1 MGNSQS
7 PPADP
12 RFSSATRAFT
22 QKDLEDLNSL
32 FVSLAAQSK
41 SNNEYVSLSV
51 FQAYFGLKGSLG
63 ERLFDLVTQQR
74 KDNKLTFHDLVIA
87 KSVYEKGT
95 RDDIEEFI
103 YQLLDVTGDGVVG
116 RCDIESVLAA
126 IFWNIFSLEA
136 SNPGLNTH
144 PEIINEFLNAAI
156 FSKAVEGAAEKSM
169 SFEDFRSWCALLPSV
184 RKFLGSL
191 LIQPD
196 AGRPGSQVPQLM
208 HGDNINPDLI
218 LLREEYAWHI
228 GGALPHHELEEW
240 KLLYHS
246 AINGMSFNT
255 FLGSTSYLLL
265 ADSIQRPEE
274 LYSLS
279 FLKGD
284 NNILCLA
291 EFSWCLDVLLA
302 PFFPTGKQNSV
313 KDRNGEGPTILII
326 KDKDGYI
333 YGGYASQP
341 WERHGNFYGD
351 LKSFLFQL
359 YPKASI
365 FKPTGAN
372 NNVQWDH
379 SHCVY
384 VLILPVD
391 FPSALVNGR
400 WMKRLKSISFLFFQL
415 GERSASSIGT
425 GIGDPGFSSGLAFG
439 VFSKRERFVL
449 IWAVLSGG
457 DSSQIEACAANFSSE
472 SIPNGIGFGGRV
484 NHFGLFL
491 SASFDVGQTFTCTT
505 FGSPCLSKT
514 NRIFPEVIE
523 CWGIIQNVAQKEK
536 LDAIK
541 GTVLERFKEERHML
555 NMVGL
560 ANSSE

>member
-41 SNNEYVSLSV
+41 SNNEYISLSV
-51 FQAYFGLKGSLG
+51 FQAYFGLKSSLG

-103 YQLLDVTGDGVVG
+103 YQLLNVTGDGVLG

-126 IFWNIFSLEA
+126 ILRSIFSLEA
-136 SNPGLNTH
+136 SNPGLNSH
-144 PEIINEFLNAAI
+144 REIINVFLNAAK
-156 FSKAVEGAAEKSM
+156 FSKVVEGAAEKSM

-191 LIQPD
+191 LIPPD
-196 AGRPGSQVPQLM
+196 AGRLGSQVPQLV

-228 GGALPHHELEEW
+228 GGALPHHELVEW

-246 AINGMSFNT
+246 AIYGMSFNT
-255 FLGSTSYLLL
+255 FLGSTS
-265 ADSIQRPEE
+265 
-274 LYSLS
+274 
-279 FLKGD
+279 
-284 NNILCLA
+284 
-291 EFSWCLDVLLA
+291 
-302 PFFPTGKQNSV
+302 
-313 KDRNGEGPTILII
+313 NGEGPTILII

-341 WERHGNFYGD
+341 WERHGDFYGD

-365 FKPTGAN
+365 YKPTGAN
-372 NNVQWDH
+372 NNVQW
-379 SHCVY
+379 
-384 VLILPVD
+384 
-391 FPSALVNGR
+391 
-400 WMKRLKSISFLFFQL
+400 
-415 GERSASSIGT
+415 
-425 GIGDPGFSSGLAFG
+425 
-439 VFSKRERFVL
+439 
-449 IWAVLSGG
+449 
-457 DSSQIEACAANFSSE
+457 CAANFSSE

-523 CWGIIQNVAQKEK
+523 CWGIVQNGAQQEK
-536 LDAIK
+536 LDAAK
-541 GTVLERFKEERHML
+541 GTVLERFKEDRHML

>member
-41 SNNEYVSLSV
+41 SNNEYISLSV
-51 FQAYFGLKGSLG
+51 FQAYFGLKSSLG

-103 YQLLDVTGDGVVG
+103 YQLLNVTGDGVVG

-126 IFWNIFSLEA
+126 ILRSIFSLEA
-136 SNPGLNTH
+136 SNPGLNSH
-144 PEIINEFLNAAI
+144 REIINVFLNAAK
-156 FSKAVEGAAEKSM
+156 FSKVVEGAAEKSM

-191 LIQPD
+191 LIPPD
-196 AGRPGSQVPQLM
+196 AGRLGSQVPQLV

-228 GGALPHHELEEW
+228 GGALPHHELVEW
-240 KLLYHS
+240 KILYHS

-255 FLGSTSYLLL
+255 FLGSTS
-265 ADSIQRPEE
+265 
-274 LYSLS
+274 
-279 FLKGD
+279 
-284 NNILCLA
+284 
-291 EFSWCLDVLLA
+291 
-302 PFFPTGKQNSV
+302 
-313 KDRNGEGPTILII
+313 NGEGPTILII

-341 WERHGNFYGD
+341 WERHGDFYGD

-372 NNVQWDH
+372 NNVQW
-379 SHCVY
+379 
-384 VLILPVD
+384 
-391 FPSALVNGR
+391 
-400 WMKRLKSISFLFFQL
+400 
-415 GERSASSIGT
+415 
-425 GIGDPGFSSGLAFG
+425 
-439 VFSKRERFVL
+439 
-449 IWAVLSGG
+449 
-457 DSSQIEACAANFSSE
+457 CAANFSSE

-523 CWGIIQNVAQKEK
+523 CWGIVQNGAQEEK
-536 LDAIK
+536 LDAAK
-541 GTVLERFKEERHML
+541 GTVLERFKEDRHML

>member
-32 FVSLAAQSK
+32 FISLAAQSK
-41 SNNEYVSLSV
+41 SNNEYISLSV
-51 FQAYFGLKGSLG
+51 FQAYFGLKSSLG

-103 YQLLDVTGDGVVG
+103 YQLLNVTGDGVVG

-126 IFWNIFSLEA
+126 ILRSIFSLEA
-136 SNPGLNTH
+136 SNPGLNSH
-144 PEIINEFLNAAI
+144 REIINVFLNAAK
-156 FSKAVEGAAEKSM
+156 FSKVVEGAAEKSM

-191 LIQPD
+191 LIPPD
-196 AGRPGSQVPQLM
+196 AGRLGSQVPQLV

-228 GGALPHHELEEW
+228 GGALPHHELVEW

-246 AINGMSFNT
+246 AIYGMSFNT
-255 FLGSTSYLLL
+255 FLGSTS
-265 ADSIQRPEE
+265 
-274 LYSLS
+274 
-279 FLKGD
+279 
-284 NNILCLA
+284 
-291 EFSWCLDVLLA
+291 
-302 PFFPTGKQNSV
+302 
-313 KDRNGEGPTILII
+313 NGEGPTILII

-341 WERHGNFYGD
+341 WERHGDFYGD

-365 FKPTGAN
+365 YKPTGAN
-372 NNVQWDH
+372 NNVQW
-379 SHCVY
+379 
-384 VLILPVD
+384 
-391 FPSALVNGR
+391 
-400 WMKRLKSISFLFFQL
+400 
-415 GERSASSIGT
+415 
-425 GIGDPGFSSGLAFG
+425 
-439 VFSKRERFVL
+439 
-449 IWAVLSGG
+449 
-457 DSSQIEACAANFSSE
+457 CAANFSSE

-523 CWGIIQNVAQKEK
+523 CWGIVQNGAQQEK
-536 LDAIK
+536 LDAAK
-541 GTVLERFKEERHML
+541 GTVLERFKEDRHML

>member
-22 QKDLEDLNSL
+22 PKDLEDLNSL

-41 SNNEYVSLSV
+41 SNNEYISLSV
-51 FQAYFGLKGSLG
+51 FQ
-63 ERLFDLVTQQR
+63 
-74 KDNKLTFHDLVIA
+74 
-87 KSVYEKGT
+87 SVYEKGT

-103 YQLLDVTGDGVVG
+103 YQLLNVTGDGVVG

-126 IFWNIFSLEA
+126 ILRSIFSLET
-136 SNPGLNTH
+136 SNPGLNSH
-144 PEIINEFLNAAI
+144 REIINVFLNAAK
-156 FSKAVEGAAEKSM
+156 FSKVVEGAPEKSM

-191 LIQPD
+191 LIPPD
-196 AGRPGSQVPQLM
+196 AGRLGSQVPQLV

-218 LLREEYAWHI
+218 VMREEYAWHI

-255 FLGSTSYLLL
+255 FLGSTS
-265 ADSIQRPEE
+265 
-274 LYSLS
+274 
-279 FLKGD
+279 
-284 NNILCLA
+284 
-291 EFSWCLDVLLA
+291 
-302 PFFPTGKQNSV
+302 
-313 KDRNGEGPTILII
+313 NGEGPTILII

-341 WERHGNFYGD
+341 WERHGDFYGD

-372 NNVQWDH
+372 NNVQW
-379 SHCVY
+379 
-384 VLILPVD
+384 
-391 FPSALVNGR
+391 
-400 WMKRLKSISFLFFQL
+400 
-415 GERSASSIGT
+415 
-425 GIGDPGFSSGLAFG
+425 
-439 VFSKRERFVL
+439 
-449 IWAVLSGG
+449 
-457 DSSQIEACAANFSSE
+457 CAANFSSE

-523 CWGIIQNVAQKEK
+523 CWGVVQNGAQEEK
-536 LDAIK
+536 LDAAK
-541 GTVLERFKEERHML
+541 ATVLERFKEDRHML

>member
-41 SNNEYVSLSV
+41 SNNEYISLSV
-51 FQAYFGLKGSLG
+51 FQAYFGLKSSLG

-103 YQLLDVTGDGVVG
+103 YQLLNVTGDGVVG
-116 RCDIESVLAA
+116 RCDIESVLTA
-126 IFWNIFSLEA
+126 ILRSIFSLEA
-136 SNPGLNTH
+136 SNPGLNSH
-144 PEIINEFLNAAI
+144 REIINVFLNAAK
-156 FSKAVEGAAEKSM
+156 FSKVVEGAAEKSM

-191 LIQPD
+191 LIPPD
-196 AGRPGSQVPQLM
+196 AGRLGSQVPQLV

-228 GGALPHHELEEW
+228 GGALPHHELVEW

-255 FLGSTSYLLL
+255 FLGSTS
-265 ADSIQRPEE
+265 
-274 LYSLS
+274 
-279 FLKGD
+279 
-284 NNILCLA
+284 
-291 EFSWCLDVLLA
+291 
-302 PFFPTGKQNSV
+302 
-313 KDRNGEGPTILII
+313 NGEGPTILII

-341 WERHGNFYGD
+341 WERHGDFYGD

-359 YPKASI
+359 YPKASF

-372 NNVQWDH
+372 NNVQW
-379 SHCVY
+379 
-384 VLILPVD
+384 
-391 FPSALVNGR
+391 
-400 WMKRLKSISFLFFQL
+400 
-415 GERSASSIGT
+415 
-425 GIGDPGFSSGLAFG
+425 
-439 VFSKRERFVL
+439 
-449 IWAVLSGG
+449 
-457 DSSQIEACAANFSSE
+457 CAANFSSE

-523 CWGIIQNVAQKEK
+523 CWGIVQNGAQQEK
-536 LDAIK
+536 LDAAK
-541 GTVLERFKEERHML
+541 GTVLERFKEDRHML

>member
-63 ERLFDLVTQQR
+63 ERLFYLVTQQR

-126 IFWNIFSLEA
+126 IFWNIFSQEA
-136 SNPGLNTH
+136 SNNGLKNSH

-191 LIQPD
+191 LIPPD

-255 FLGSTSYLLL
+255 FLGSTSSDGFTLFAKLFLFPGLNNWELPHVSLQLLQ
-265 ADSIQRPEE
+265 SIVFIRLDVLRENESDCERLENGIVISCWQTAYKGQRNYIP
-274 LYSLS
+274 SLS
-279 FLKGD
+279 PKGVVD

-291 EFSWCLDVLLA
+291 EFSRCLHVLLA

-372 NNVQWDH
+372 NNVQW
-379 SHCVY
+379 
-384 VLILPVD
+384 
-391 FPSALVNGR
+391 
-400 WMKRLKSISFLFFQL
+400 
-415 GERSASSIGT
+415 
-425 GIGDPGFSSGLAFG
+425 
-439 VFSKRERFVL
+439 
-449 IWAVLSGG
+449 
-457 DSSQIEACAANFSSE
+457 CAANFSSE

-514 NRIFPEVIE
+514 NRISPEVIE
-523 CWGIIQNVAQKEK
+523 CWGIIQNGAQKEK

>member
-41 SNNEYVSLSV
+41 SNNAYISLSV
-51 FQAYFGLKGSLG
+51 FQAYFGLKSSLG

-103 YQLLDVTGDGVVG
+103 YQLLNVTGDGVVG

-126 IFWNIFSLEA
+126 ILRSIFSLEA
-136 SNPGLNTH
+136 SNPGLNSH
-144 PEIINEFLNAAI
+144 REIINVFLNAAK
-156 FSKAVEGAAEKSM
+156 FSKVVEGAAEKSM
-169 SFEDFRSWCALLPSV
+169 SFEDFRSWCALLPSI

-191 LIQPD
+191 LLPPN
-196 AGRPGSQVPQLM
+196 AGRLGSQVPHLV

-228 GGALPHHELEEW
+228 GGALPHHELVEW

-255 FLGSTSYLLL
+255 FLGSTS
-265 ADSIQRPEE
+265 
-274 LYSLS
+274 
-279 FLKGD
+279 
-284 NNILCLA
+284 
-291 EFSWCLDVLLA
+291 
-302 PFFPTGKQNSV
+302 
-313 KDRNGEGPTILII
+313 NGEGPTILII

-341 WERHGNFYGD
+341 WERHGDFYGD

-372 NNVQWDH
+372 NNVQWFSILLWYKAVGCKGLRVSIFFSEMLENPVPSTPH
-379 SHCVY
+379 LF
-384 VLILPVD
+384 LITMVMIHGCGFVSGGD
-391 FPSALVNGR
+391 WLV
-400 WMKRLKSISFLFFQL
+400 
-415 GERSASSIGT
+415 ASSIGT
-425 GIGDPGFSSGLAFG
+425 GIGDPGFSSSLAFG
-439 VFSKRERFVL
+439 VLSRRKRFVL
-449 IWAVLSGG
+449 IWVLMSGEVG
-457 DSSQIEACAANFSSE
+457 SYGLQTGVKCAANFSSE

-523 CWGIIQNVAQKEK
+523 CWGIVQNEAQQEK
-536 LDAIK
+536 LDAAK
-541 GTVLERFKEERHML
+541 GTVLERFKEDRHML

>member
-1 MGNSQS
+1 MINTK
-7 PPADP
+7 PN
-12 RFSSATRAFT
+12 RAFT

-41 SNNEYVSLSV
+41 SNNEYISLSV
-51 FQAYFGLKGSLG
+51 FQAYFGLKSSLG

-103 YQLLDVTGDGVVG
+103 YQLLNVTGDGVVG
-116 RCDIESVLAA
+116 RCDIESVLTA
-126 IFWNIFSLEA
+126 ILRSIFSLEA
-136 SNPGLNTH
+136 SNPGLNSH
-144 PEIINEFLNAAI
+144 REIINVFLNAAK
-156 FSKAVEGAAEKSM
+156 FSKVVEGAAEKSM

-191 LIQPD
+191 LIPPD
-196 AGRPGSQVPQLM
+196 AGRLGSQVPQLV
-208 HGDNINPDLI
+208 HGDNINHDLI

-228 GGALPHHELEEW
+228 GGALPHHELVEW

-255 FLGSTSYLLL
+255 FLGSTS
-265 ADSIQRPEE
+265 
-274 LYSLS
+274 
-279 FLKGD
+279 
-284 NNILCLA
+284 
-291 EFSWCLDVLLA
+291 
-302 PFFPTGKQNSV
+302 
-313 KDRNGEGPTILII
+313 NGEGPTILII

-341 WERHGNFYGD
+341 WERHGDFYGD

-359 YPKASI
+359 YPKASF

-372 NNVQWDH
+372 NNVQW
-379 SHCVY
+379 
-384 VLILPVD
+384 
-391 FPSALVNGR
+391 
-400 WMKRLKSISFLFFQL
+400 
-415 GERSASSIGT
+415 
-425 GIGDPGFSSGLAFG
+425 
-439 VFSKRERFVL
+439 
-449 IWAVLSGG
+449 
-457 DSSQIEACAANFSSE
+457 CAANFSSE

-523 CWGIIQNVAQKEK
+523 CWGIVQNGAQQEK
-536 LDAIK
+536 LDAAK
-541 GTVLERFKEERHML
+541 GTVLERFKEDRHML

>member
-41 SNNEYVSLSV
+41 SNNEYISLSV
-51 FQAYFGLKGSLG
+51 FQAYFGLKSSLG

-103 YQLLDVTGDGVVG
+103 YQLLNVTGDGVVG

-126 IFWNIFSLEA
+126 ILRSIFSLEA
-136 SNPGLNTH
+136 SNPGLNSH
-144 PEIINEFLNAAI
+144 REIINVFLNAAK
-156 FSKAVEGAAEKSM
+156 FSKVVEGAAEKSM
-169 SFEDFRSWCALLPSV
+169 SFEDFRSWCVLLPSV

-191 LIQPD
+191 LIPPD
-196 AGRPGSQVPQLM
+196 AGRLGSQVPQLV

-228 GGALPHHELEEW
+228 GGALPHHELVEW

-246 AINGMSFNT
+246 AIYGMSFNT
-255 FLGSTSYLLL
+255 FLGSTS
-265 ADSIQRPEE
+265 
-274 LYSLS
+274 
-279 FLKGD
+279 
-284 NNILCLA
+284 
-291 EFSWCLDVLLA
+291 
-302 PFFPTGKQNSV
+302 
-313 KDRNGEGPTILII
+313 NGEGPTILII

-341 WERHGNFYGD
+341 WERHGDFYGD

-372 NNVQWDH
+372 NNVQW
-379 SHCVY
+379 
-384 VLILPVD
+384 
-391 FPSALVNGR
+391 
-400 WMKRLKSISFLFFQL
+400 
-415 GERSASSIGT
+415 
-425 GIGDPGFSSGLAFG
+425 
-439 VFSKRERFVL
+439 
-449 IWAVLSGG
+449 
-457 DSSQIEACAANFSSE
+457 CAANFSSE

-523 CWGIIQNVAQKEK
+523 CWGIVQNGAQQEK
-536 LDAIK
+536 LDAAK
-541 GTVLERFKEERHML
+541 GTVLERFKEDRHML

>member
-41 SNNEYVSLSV
+41 SNNEYISLSV
-51 FQAYFGLKGSLG
+51 FQAYFGLKSSLG

-103 YQLLDVTGDGVVG
+103 YQLLNVTGDGVVG

-126 IFWNIFSLEA
+126 ILRSIFSLEA
-136 SNPGLNTH
+136 SNPGLNSH
-144 PEIINEFLNAAI
+144 REIINVFLNAAK
-156 FSKAVEGAAEKSM
+156 FSKVVEGAAEKSM

-191 LIQPD
+191 LIPPD
-196 AGRPGSQVPQLM
+196 AGRLGSQVPQLV

-228 GGALPHHELEEW
+228 GGALPHHELVEW

-246 AINGMSFNT
+246 AIYGMSFNT
-255 FLGSTSYLLL
+255 FLGSTS
-265 ADSIQRPEE
+265 
-274 LYSLS
+274 
-279 FLKGD
+279 
-284 NNILCLA
+284 
-291 EFSWCLDVLLA
+291 
-302 PFFPTGKQNSV
+302 
-313 KDRNGEGPTILII
+313 NGEGPTILII

-341 WERHGNFYGD
+341 WERHGDFYGD

-372 NNVQWDH
+372 NNVQW
-379 SHCVY
+379 
-384 VLILPVD
+384 
-391 FPSALVNGR
+391 
-400 WMKRLKSISFLFFQL
+400 
-415 GERSASSIGT
+415 
-425 GIGDPGFSSGLAFG
+425 
-439 VFSKRERFVL
+439 
-449 IWAVLSGG
+449 
-457 DSSQIEACAANFSSE
+457 CAANFSSE

-523 CWGIIQNVAQKEK
+523 CWGIVQNGAQEEK
-536 LDAIK
+536 LDAAK
-541 GTVLERFKEERHML
+541 GTVLERFKEDRHML

>member
-41 SNNEYVSLSV
+41 SNNEYISLSV
-51 FQAYFGLKGSLG
+51 FQAYFGLKSSLG

-103 YQLLDVTGDGVVG
+103 YQLLNVTGDGVVG

-126 IFWNIFSLEA
+126 ILRSIFSLEA
-136 SNPGLNTH
+136 SNPGLNSH
-144 PEIINEFLNAAI
+144 REIINVFLNAAK
-156 FSKAVEGAAEKSM
+156 FSKVVEGAAEKSM
-169 SFEDFRSWCALLPSV
+169 SFEDFRSWCVLLPSV

-191 LIQPD
+191 LIPPD
-196 AGRPGSQVPQLM
+196 AGRLGSQVPQLV

-228 GGALPHHELEEW
+228 GGALPHHELVEW

-255 FLGSTSYLLL
+255 FLGSTS
-265 ADSIQRPEE
+265 
-274 LYSLS
+274 
-279 FLKGD
+279 
-284 NNILCLA
+284 
-291 EFSWCLDVLLA
+291 
-302 PFFPTGKQNSV
+302 
-313 KDRNGEGPTILII
+313 NGEGPTILII

-341 WERHGNFYGD
+341 WERHGDFYGD

-372 NNVQWDH
+372 NNVQW
-379 SHCVY
+379 
-384 VLILPVD
+384 
-391 FPSALVNGR
+391 
-400 WMKRLKSISFLFFQL
+400 
-415 GERSASSIGT
+415 
-425 GIGDPGFSSGLAFG
+425 
-439 VFSKRERFVL
+439 
-449 IWAVLSGG
+449 
-457 DSSQIEACAANFSSE
+457 CAANFSSE

-523 CWGIIQNVAQKEK
+523 CWGIVQNGAQQEK
-536 LDAIK
+536 LDAAK
-541 GTVLERFKEERHML
+541 GTVLERFKEDRHML

>member
-41 SNNEYVSLSV
+41 SNNEYISLSV
-51 FQAYFGLKGSLG
+51 FQAYFGLKSSLG

-103 YQLLDVTGDGVVG
+103 YQLLNVTGDGVVG

-126 IFWNIFSLEA
+126 ILRSIFSLEA
-136 SNPGLNTH
+136 SNPGLNSH
-144 PEIINEFLNAAI
+144 REIINVFLNAAK
-156 FSKAVEGAAEKSM
+156 FSKVVEGAAEKSM
-169 SFEDFRSWCALLPSV
+169 SFEDFRSWCALLPSI

-191 LIQPD
+191 LLPPN
-196 AGRPGSQVPQLM
+196 AGRLGSQVPHLV

-228 GGALPHHELEEW
+228 GGALPHHELVEW

-255 FLGSTSYLLL
+255 FLGSTS
-265 ADSIQRPEE
+265 
-274 LYSLS
+274 
-279 FLKGD
+279 
-284 NNILCLA
+284 
-291 EFSWCLDVLLA
+291 
-302 PFFPTGKQNSV
+302 
-313 KDRNGEGPTILII
+313 NGEGPTILII

-341 WERHGNFYGD
+341 WEKHGDFYGD

-372 NNVQWDH
+372 NNVQW
-379 SHCVY
+379 
-384 VLILPVD
+384 
-391 FPSALVNGR
+391 
-400 WMKRLKSISFLFFQL
+400 
-415 GERSASSIGT
+415 
-425 GIGDPGFSSGLAFG
+425 
-439 VFSKRERFVL
+439 
-449 IWAVLSGG
+449 
-457 DSSQIEACAANFSSE
+457 CAANFSSE

-523 CWGIIQNVAQKEK
+523 CWGILQNEAQQEK
-536 LDAIK
+536 LDAAK
-541 GTVLERFKEERHML
+541 GTVLERFKEDRHML

>member
-103 YQLLDVTGDGVVG
+103 YQLIDVTGDGVVG

-156 FSKAVEGAAEKSM
+156 FSKAVEGADEKSM

-196 AGRPGSQVPQLM
+196 AGRLGSQVPQLM

-255 FLGSTSYLLL
+255 FLGSTL
-265 ADSIQRPEE
+265 
-274 LYSLS
+274 
-279 FLKGD
+279 
-284 NNILCLA
+284 
-291 EFSWCLDVLLA
+291 
-302 PFFPTGKQNSV
+302 
-313 KDRNGEGPTILII
+313 NGEGPTILII

-372 NNVQWDH
+372 NNVQW
-379 SHCVY
+379 
-384 VLILPVD
+384 
-391 FPSALVNGR
+391 
-400 WMKRLKSISFLFFQL
+400 
-415 GERSASSIGT
+415 
-425 GIGDPGFSSGLAFG
+425 
-439 VFSKRERFVL
+439 
-449 IWAVLSGG
+449 
-457 DSSQIEACAANFSSE
+457 CAANFSSE

-514 NRIFPEVIE
+514 SRIFPEVIE
-523 CWGIIQNVAQKEK
+523 CWGIIQNGAQKEK

-541 GTVLERFKEERHML
+541 GTVLDRFKEERHML

>member
-41 SNNEYVSLSV
+41 SNNEYISLSV
-51 FQAYFGLKGSLG
+51 FQAYFGLKSSLG

-103 YQLLDVTGDGVVG
+103 YQLLNVTGDGVVG

-126 IFWNIFSLEA
+126 ILRSIFSLEA
-136 SNPGLNTH
+136 SNPGLNSH
-144 PEIINEFLNAAI
+144 REIINVFLNAAK
-156 FSKAVEGAAEKSM
+156 FSKVVEGAAEKSM
-169 SFEDFRSWCALLPSV
+169 SFEDFRSWCVLLPSV

-191 LIQPD
+191 LIPPD
-196 AGRPGSQVPQLM
+196 AGRLGSQVPHLV

-228 GGALPHHELEEW
+228 GGALPHHELVEW

-255 FLGSTSYLLL
+255 FLGSTS
-265 ADSIQRPEE
+265 
-274 LYSLS
+274 
-279 FLKGD
+279 
-284 NNILCLA
+284 
-291 EFSWCLDVLLA
+291 
-302 PFFPTGKQNSV
+302 
-313 KDRNGEGPTILII
+313 NGEGPTILII

-341 WERHGNFYGD
+341 WERHGDFYGD

-365 FKPTGAN
+365 YKPTGAN
-372 NNVQWDH
+372 NNVQW
-379 SHCVY
+379 
-384 VLILPVD
+384 
-391 FPSALVNGR
+391 
-400 WMKRLKSISFLFFQL
+400 
-415 GERSASSIGT
+415 
-425 GIGDPGFSSGLAFG
+425 
-439 VFSKRERFVL
+439 
-449 IWAVLSGG
+449 
-457 DSSQIEACAANFSSE
+457 CAANFSSE

-523 CWGIIQNVAQKEK
+523 CWGIVQNGAQQEK
-536 LDAIK
+536 LDAAK
-541 GTVLERFKEERHML
+541 GTVLERFKEDRHML